1 MNSSFSG
8 RGDPKRFQAVEP
20 YRRFRLLVCP
30 PGLTGGRIMRK
41 HRDFDAALKALDA
54 KAKQLR
60 QRKVTQLGE
69 LVVATGADALAVEE
83 LVGAL
88 LAAVTGG
95 DFVAKEE
102 WRKRGAAFFRG
113 STGKAAGGAR
123 RQPNSDPA
131 RNRSSS
137 SPSGEAGA

>member
-1 MNSSFSG
+1 
-8 RGDPKRFQAVEP
+8 
-20 YRRFRLLVCP
+20 
-30 PGLTGGRIMRK
+30 MRK
-41 HRDFDAALKALDA
+41 PRDFDAALKALDA

-95 DFVAKEE
+95 DFVAKED
-102 WRKRGAAFFRG
+102 WANGAARSFRG
-113 STGKAAGGAR
+113 RTGKAAAGAGGN
-123 RQPNSDPA
+123 PNSDPA
-131 RNRSSS
+131 ANRSR
-137 SPSGEAGA
+137 SPLQARGAGKEGVGRANRRNPVTKWQTVCR